1 MRFSH
6 YCEWNEDI
14 CEIEKWNRKYK
25 GSNLVNQIRIEN
37 VELVSLHNLRR
48 RIVDIVVSLVILV
61 PLEAGVNAVEVA
73 GLARPTKWSKVDEFM
88 KLVT

>member
-25 GSNLVNQIRIEN
+25 GSISNL
-37 VELVSLHNLRR
+37 NLRR